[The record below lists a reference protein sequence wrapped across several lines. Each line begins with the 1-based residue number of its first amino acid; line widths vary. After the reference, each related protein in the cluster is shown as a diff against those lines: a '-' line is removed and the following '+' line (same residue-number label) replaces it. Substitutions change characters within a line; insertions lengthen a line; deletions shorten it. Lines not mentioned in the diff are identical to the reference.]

1 MGKITERNKNANKML
16 KKLYLEKGINYCEV
30 GFPGCLVS
38 SFLTFAHRHKRVAY
52 LSCPEK
58 LYAFDETVLA
68 CVSCHEKMEVSRE
81 LTEKVFSK
89 LRGS

>member
-1 MGKITERNKNANKML
+1 MGKITERNKHANKKL
-16 KKLYLEKGINYCEV
+16 KELYIDKDIRFCEV
-30 GFPGCLVS
+30 GLPGCLVGD
-38 SFLTFAHRHKRVAY
+38 FLTFAHRHKRVAY

-81 LTEKVFSK
+81 LTEKVFK
-89 LRGS
+89 RLRQ